1 MENIE
6 SYLKQLYSITSP
18 EDRAAYYCKHINT
31 SAIDLGTAENVLL
44 LDFYKEN
51 ILNRDA
57 LEPVNKELI
66 KYASPIFG
74 KPEFRNG
81 VIQLL
86 SKSWG
91 VDNLETDNIY
101 AVSGVSAALECLA
114 FALFQK
120 GDNVITPAPL
130 WYGFPWSLVDRP
142 GLNFHPF
149 QIEKNNG
156 CATFELTL
164 EDVRKAYNSL
174 VPSPKLLILT
184 NPNNPLGINYPKELL
199 EEIYHWVL
207 YSTDMHIISDEIYGF
222 SQITPNQQNNTFRS
236 GFTLDVYKEAEAEKQ
251 RRVHL
256 VWGLAKDFG
265 LSGFRVGFVMSKS
278 NRVKQ
283 AMAGTNTTRTMSW
296 FSPVNSLTQHILK
309 PLFVNKN
316 NEADPTLAI
325 EAMNEYSGDKNG
337 GNLLT
342 TQFNKTKEHLDKGGI
357 KYIPQ
362 PTSAIFFW
370 LDLREYLDPDCNC
383 PNWKKEKLHPNIDPQ
398 ENKLAMD
405 IKQNANLVL
414 IPGMECYN
422 KEPGYFR
429 LCYTAQDIND
439 VTKGIDNLA
448 AYLKSL
454 NNSVKF

>member
-1 MENIE
+1 MKNLE
-6 SYLKQLYSITSP
+6 SYIKELYSITSP
-18 EDRAAYYCKHINT
+18 EDRAAFYCKYINP
-31 SAIDLGTAENVLL
+31 SAIDLGTAENILL

-51 ILNRDA
+51 LLNRQA
-57 LEPVNKELI
+57 LESVNEDLI
-66 KYASPIFG
+66 KYADPIFG
-74 KPEFRNG
+74 TSEFRNG
-81 VIQLL
+81 VIKLL
-86 SKSWG
+86 NESWG
-91 VDNLETDNIY
+91 VDNLTTEDIY
-101 AVSGVSAALECLA
+101 AVSGVSAALECMA
-114 FALFQK
+114 FSLFQK

-149 QIEKNNG
+149 QIEKNSG
-156 CATFELTL
+156 GTTFELTL
-164 EDVRKAYNSL
+164 EDVRKAYNSI

-184 NPNNPLGINYPKELL
+184 NPNNPLGINYPKEVL

-222 SQITPNQQNNTFRS
+222 SQINPEQQKNPFCS
-236 GFTLDVYKEAEAEKQ
+236 GYTLDVYKKAKEKQ

-265 LSGFRVGFVMSKS
+265 LSGFRVGFVISKS
-278 NRVKQ
+278 SRVKQ
-283 AMAGTNTTRTMSW
+283 AMSGTNTRRTMSW

-309 PLFVNKN
+309 PLFVNEK
-316 NEADPTLAI
+316 NEADPALALK
-325 EAMNEYSGDKNG
+325 AMHEYSGDKEG

-370 LDLREYLDPDCNC
+370 LDLREYLDPDCTSL
-383 PNWKKEKLHPNIDPQ
+383 NWKKEKLHPNIDPQ

-422 KEPGYFR
+422 YTPGYFR
-429 LCYTAQDIND
+429 LCYTAQEINK
-439 VTKGIDNLA
+439 VTEGIDKLA
-448 AYLKSL
+448 AYLNDLDSKK
-454 NNSVKF
+454 N